1 MPFLVSHGGYPE
13 HLFELDKDNRVGE
26 SMNEAFAGLLVSLDW
41 KRSGILLN
49 APNGRLD
56 LLPKLA
62 SEPWPFPLVKNDPL
76 VQVPLGF
83 RVEDDPL
90 HG

>member
-1 MPFLVSHGGYPE
+1 MPFLVSHRGYPE

-26 SMNEAFAGLLVSLDW
+26 SMNEPLPGLLVGLEGECP
-41 KRSGILLN
+41 GILLDTTD
-49 APNGRLD
+49 GRLD
-56 LLPKLA
+56 LLAKLA
-62 SEPWPFPLVKNDPL
+62 SEPGSLSLVKDNGL

>member
-1 MPFLVSHGGYPE
+1 MSFLVSHGGYPE
-13 HLFELDKDNRVGE
+13 HLFEFDKDDRVGE
-26 SMNEAFAGLLVSLDW
+26 SLNEPLAGLPVCQKG

-56 LLPKLA
+56 LLAKLTA
-62 SEPWPFPLVKNDPL
+62 ETRSLPFVEDDRLM
-76 VQVPLGF
+76 QVPLGF